1 MLSYTQNGVKGRRSG
16 REKTRKKLKYD
27 GTYLCMNMSVVSF
40 PFLFGHA
47 KGTYFLSIYFAWQKK
62 DTAIQSH

>member
-27 GTYLCMNMSVVSF
+27 GTYLCMSMSVVSL
-40 PFLFGHA
+40 PFLFGHV
-47 KGTYFLSIYFAWQKK
+47 KGTYFLSS
-62 DTAIQSH
+62 TLHGRTRTLQSTLK